1 MTFTVL
7 ITSIMEQL
15 YYTRVCVCVGGGGVC
30 ERVRLYMLDCTE
42 LCNKMSFAL

>member
-1 MTFTVL
+1 MGDDFHCVDNFYNGTA
-7 ITSIMEQL
+7 IL
-15 YYTRVCVCVGGGGVC
+15 YTYVCLGGDC